1 MAPYSGL
8 TGQSTPASLG
18 KFTGVSK
25 LIPTELKSACTTLAV
40 ALINAFARDSDIS
53 SNAISFGIR
62 AIPNEEKEIEIFF
75 YDTAQGGAG
84 YSTQM
89 GSMWWK
95 LLDMAIKELQQCSCD
110 SRCYNC
116 LSSYNNRFKDS
127 LLNRYLAISL
137 GEFLKTGEIK
147 LDADATLKSALTKSL
162 HLELEALGAKLVDEK
177 YIQLD
182 AKLIEISWIPSLKK
196 KSPAVAEYQLTPFD
210 LINHLAGIINDIRS
224 R

>member
-89 GSMWWK
+89 GSMWYK
-95 LLDMAIKELQQCSCD
+95 LLDMAIKCIF
-110 SRCYNC
+110 R
-116 LSSYNNRFKDS
+116 
-127 LLNRYLAISL
+127 
-137 GEFLKTGEIK
+137 
-147 LDADATLKSALTKSL
+147 
-162 HLELEALGAKLVDEK
+162 
-177 YIQLD
+177 
-182 AKLIEISWIPSLKK
+182 
-196 KSPAVAEYQLTPFD
+196 
-210 LINHLAGIINDIRS
+210 RS
-224 R
+224 